1 MRTKILGRTGI
12 EVSIVGLGAATL
24 GIPTLD
30 LLSTEYGPENTWKP
44 CMDLGL
50 GVSTVITALEA
61 GVTLIDTAPRYGK
74 GMSEK
79 IIRTAFS
86 MIRPDLGDKCTVTT
100 KVGYDIDGGELR
112 YDASYD
118 AVMRSVEGSQ
128 RRLGQDHFRI
138 VYLHDPMGQDMEFV
152 LNNPGGAL
160 AALRTLQ
167 KQGVVDFIGVA
178 ANDPETNADYIETG
192 EFDAA
197 VVPNAWT
204 LINQKAAKRILPA
217 AVKHNVG
224 LVVASSIERGLLTKA
239 PIRDSYFAR
248 EFPKECLDQVRK
260 MKELCG
266 RYGISL
272 TMAALQWCARHS
284 HVATVIP
291 GARLPGEAWTNTAAG
306 DCEISE
312 EFWEEF
318 EPLVRH
324 WDYKGC

>member
-1 MRTKILGRTGI
+1 
-12 EVSIVGLGAATL
+12 
-24 GIPTLD
+24 
-30 LLSTEYGPENTWKP
+30 
-44 CMDLGL
+44 
-50 GVSTVITALEA
+50 
-61 GVTLIDTAPRYGK
+61 
-74 GMSEK
+74 
-79 IIRTAFS
+79 
-86 MIRPDLGDKCTVTT
+86 
-100 KVGYDIDGGELR
+100 
-112 YDASYD
+112 
-118 AVMRSVEGSQ
+118 MRSVDGSQ
-128 RRLGQDHFRI
+128 RRLRQDRFRI
-138 VYLHDPMGQDMEFV
+138 IYLHDPMGQDKNFV
-152 LNNPGGAL
+152 LKNPRGAL
-160 AALRTLQ
+160 AALKALQ

-178 ANDPETNADYIETG
+178 ANDPEINADYIETG
-192 EFDAA
+192 EFDVA

-324 WDYKGC
+324 WDYNGC